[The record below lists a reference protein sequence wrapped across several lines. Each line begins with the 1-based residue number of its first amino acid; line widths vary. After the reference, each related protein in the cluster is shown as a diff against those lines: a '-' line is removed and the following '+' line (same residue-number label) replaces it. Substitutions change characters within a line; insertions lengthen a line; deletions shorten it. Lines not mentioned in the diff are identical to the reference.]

1 MSLAKTKNYQLDMT
15 SGSIVGKLIRFSGPL
30 IFSGVL
36 QLLFN
41 AADIVVVGQ
50 FAGENSLAA
59 VGSTSSLINL
69 LVNLFVGLSV
79 GTNVVAANFFGAGK
93 KEEVSKTVHTA
104 ILLSIYSGI
113 ILTIVGVIGAKK
125 ILLLM
130 DSPVEVLPKA
140 TLYLQIYFAG
150 ITSTMVYNFGS
161 ALLRAKGDTKRPLYI
176 LLVAGIVNFILN
188 LIFVICFHMDVA
200 GVALATVISQTI
212 SAFFVVRCLTKEDD
226 EFHLNLKKLKIDRE
240 IFIPIIKIGVP
251 AGFQGIMFSIS
262 NVIIQSSINS
272 FGPIVMAGNSAAS
285 SIEGFVYV
293 GMNGFAQGTLTFTSQ
308 NVGAGKYHR
317 VKKVVIYSIL
327 IVTVV
332 GLVLGNLTFLFG
344 RFLLKLYTDN
354 PLVMDAGM
362 ERFSI
367 ICTMYCLCGMMDVA
381 GSSIRGLGHS
391 LLPMIV
397 TVIGVCGLRLL
408 YIATV
413 FQVPQFHNL
422 TMLFVSYPISWGI
435 TFLTHTIILGI
446 IISKLLKKQG
456 N

>member
-1 MSLAKTKNYQLDMT
+1 
-15 SGSIVGKLIRFSGPL
+15 
-30 IFSGVL
+30 
-36 QLLFN
+36 
-41 AADIVVVGQ
+41 
-50 FAGENSLAA
+50 
-59 VGSTSSLINL
+59 
-69 LVNLFVGLSV
+69 
-79 GTNVVAANFFGAGK
+79 
-93 KEEVSKTVHTA
+93 
-104 ILLSIYSGI
+104 
-113 ILTIVGVIGAKK
+113 
-125 ILLLM
+125 
-130 DSPVEVLPKA
+130 
-140 TLYLQIYFAG
+140 
-150 ITSTMVYNFGS
+150 
-161 ALLRAKGDTKRPLYI
+161 
-176 LLVAGIVNFILN
+176 
-188 LIFVICFHMDVA
+188 
-200 GVALATVISQTI
+200 LATVISQTI
-212 SAFFVVRCLTKEDD
+212 SAFLVVRCLTKEDD